1 MRLGLLNDVGLVVV
15 FVSLTIIIHSII
27 PIFIGLGSLNIVIVS
42 PKAITNV
49 ADAEAWFRA
58 VPSGENVM
66 KFAHDWGSVLSI
78 CEGHQPYTLCT
89 CSIIPARCQPE
100 YIRNCFFTFS
110 SLWRISS
117 CGATEVAQGSIQL
130 EDPQAK
136 NIAAAFDMGCLIV
149 HIFSGG
155 SRVFSYWV
163 ILFEKRM
170 LFTSNGGHV
179 SVLSWLFLLFSIH
192 S

>member
-130 EDPQAK
+130 ERSTGK
-136 NIAAAFDMGCLIV
+136 KHRSCLRY
-149 HIFSGG
+149 G
-155 SRVFSYWV
+155 VFNCSY
-163 ILFEKRM
+163 FFR
-170 LFTSNGGHV
+170 
-179 SVLSWLFLLFSIH
+179 WLQSFLLLSNTVRKEDALYIKWWTCLRALLALSVVFYS
-192 S
+192 